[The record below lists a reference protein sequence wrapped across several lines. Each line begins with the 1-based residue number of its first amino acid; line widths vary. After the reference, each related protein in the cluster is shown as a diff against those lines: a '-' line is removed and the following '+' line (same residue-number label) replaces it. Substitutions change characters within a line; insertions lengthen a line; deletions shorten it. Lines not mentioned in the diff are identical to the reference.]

1 MMRAGVGFPVVVTV
15 IVIPCNPE
23 YRITIPHAAVLIHG
37 VVHGPYCN
45 DWAGFCDAFFVE
57 ARYMEVETPVP
68 TGFVPIR
75 VGLLL

>member
-1 MMRAGVGFPVVVTV
+1 MMSGVRGSPPADGGT
-15 IVIPCNPE
+15 
-23 YRITIPHAAVLIHG
+23 G
-37 VVHGPYCN
+37 G
-45 DWAGFCDAFFVE
+45 DAFFVE

>member
-1 MMRAGVGFPVVVTV
+1 MAS
-15 IVIPCNPE
+15 C
-23 YRITIPHAAVLIHG
+23 
-37 VVHGPYCN
+37 GPYCN

-57 ARYMEVETPVP
+57 ARYLEVETPVP